1 MALVRCPEC
10 GTEINENLNSCPN
23 CGYPIQS
30 QTRNTVDNEIH
41 SEKIGLSIAS
51 MVLGIVSILT
61 ICVWIGVIPAIIGL
75 VLGII
80 VLKQKR
86 KGKGMAIAGIAMS
99 ALAILIVVMM
109 FVWFSNSS
117 KGISEGHD
125 NNKEELKQEQEIIDG
140 FERAEYDKFN
150 SYASENGLDG
160 TLIYIEEKVINQTK
174 INSDEGDPPLLAI
187 VVEQEDKNRWD
198 VNVPSESEIEEI
210 GGENVRIFGTYQ
222 GFSDVLNLPAVS
234 VVVDDYEIMD
244 LARIDIKKDDGKY
257 ETVWNFGD
265 YVNSNIDTD
274 DIETDEKVYLTDEEI
289 PQFFLD
295 PDSFKGKYIKLTG
308 EVFTAPQDTGE
319 YVELQVW
326 NDPENSKNNFLVKA
340 PKDGTEY
347 TSESYVVVDGK
358 IEGMV
363 TGTNLVGGIVSAP
376 IIDAEKVE
384 ISSYKDV
391 VRPTIKECE
400 FDALT
405 IDQYGYSVSI
415 DKVEYAELE
424 TRIYITVKNNG
435 GSKFSIFSYSA
446 KLIQNGQQYETETN
460 FYADYPDLQSEVL
473 PGTESSGVLV
483 FPTIDANTDFQFY
496 AEGYSENWEEDIQP
510 YQLSVAVQN

>member
-30 QTRNTVDNEIH
+30 QTRNTIDNEIH

-160 TLIYIEEKVINQTK
+160 TLIYIEGKVINQTK
-174 INSDEGDPPLLAI
+174 IDSDEGEPPLLAI

-222 GFSDVLNLPAVS
+222 
-234 VVVDDYEIMD
+234 
-244 LARIDIKKDDGKY
+244 
-257 ETVWNFGD
+257 
-265 YVNSNIDTD
+265 
-274 DIETDEKVYLTDEEI
+274 
-289 PQFFLD
+289 
-295 PDSFKGKYIKLTG
+295 
-308 EVFTAPQDTGE
+308 
-319 YVELQVW
+319 
-326 NDPENSKNNFLVKA
+326 
-340 PKDGTEY
+340 
-347 TSESYVVVDGK
+347 
-358 IEGMV
+358 
-363 TGTNLVGGIVSAP
+363 
-376 IIDAEKVE
+376 
-384 ISSYKDV
+384 
-391 VRPTIKECE
+391 
-400 FDALT
+400 
-405 IDQYGYSVSI
+405 
-415 DKVEYAELE
+415 
-424 TRIYITVKNNG
+424 
-435 GSKFSIFSYSA
+435 
-446 KLIQNGQQYETETN
+446 
-460 FYADYPDLQSEVL
+460 
-473 PGTESSGVLV
+473 
-483 FPTIDANTDFQFY
+483 
-496 AEGYSENWEEDIQP
+496 
-510 YQLSVAVQN
+510 